1 MARRLRPV
9 ASNFLSV
16 GNGSEFAFARKNT
29 QNCYITD
36 CKSYAMDLV
45 LMPDKFK
52 GSLPARRVC
61 QAIEAGV
68 RCHFPQAQFRSF
80 AASDGG
86 DGFLEA
92 VGAVRRLERCAA
104 TVSDPLGRLV
114 EAEYLYDP
122 VRREAFVEMARASGL
137 ALITEAECD
146 PLRTSTLGT
155 GRLIREAVDRGA
167 RTIYT
172 GLGGSA
178 TNDAGMGI
186 ASVFGFTFLD
196 EQGRPLEPVGGNL
209 LRVHRIR
216 KDDQAGLPEGVRLVA
231 VNDVTNPL
239 WGREGA
245 ACTYGPQK
253 GASPEAVALLDRGLR
268 HLDALVDEQLGIRAG
283 QLPGAGAAGGTAFG
297 LRVFLGAEFVS
308 GTDYV
313 IRYSGL
319 VDSLKRQPPELL
331 ITGEGKI
338 DSQSLQ
344 GKLIQGVLR
353 LGREFGIP
361 VVAVC
366 GRCELNQETLRLA
379 GLRAVVEVAD
389 PSRPLSWNLEHAYEC
404 TRKAVAAYFE
414 GISRGT
420 TGW

>member
-1 MARRLRPV
+1 
-9 ASNFLSV
+9 
-16 GNGSEFAFARKNT
+16 
-29 QNCYITD
+29 
-36 CKSYAMDLV
+36 
-45 LMPDKFK
+45 MPDKFK
-52 GSLPARRVC
+52 GSLPAREVC

-68 RCHFPQAQFRSF
+68 RLHYPDARFRSF

-92 VGAVRRLERCAA
+92 VGAVRNLERWSA
-104 TVSDPLGRLV
+104 TVSDPLGRPV

-122 VRREAFVEMARASGL
+122 ARREAFVEMALASGL
-137 ALITEAECD
+137 ALLSAAECD
-146 PLRTSTLGT
+146 PMRTTTLGT
-155 GRLIREAVDRGA
+155 GQLIREALERGA
-167 RTIYT
+167 RTIYV

-186 ASVFGFTFLD
+186 AAAFGYTFLD
-196 EQGRPLEPVGGNL
+196 EAGRPLEPVGGNL
-209 LRVHRIR
+209 VRVHQIR
-216 KDDQAGLPEGVRLVA
+216 KAERAGLPEGARLVA

-239 WGREGA
+239 WGPQGA
-245 ACTYGPQK
+245 AYTYAPQK
-253 GASPEAVALLDRGLR
+253 GAGPETVSLLDQGLR
-268 HLDALVDEQLGIRAG
+268 HLDDLAGRQLGIRAG
-283 QLPGAGAAGGTAFG
+283 LLPGSGAAGGTAFG

-319 VDSLKRQPPELL
+319 LESLKQQPAELL

-344 GKLIQGVLR
+344 GKLIQGVLH

-366 GRCELNQETLRLA
+366 GRCELDADTLRSA
-379 GLRAVVEVAD
+379 GFEAVIEVAD
-389 PSRPLSWNLEHAYEC
+389 PSKPLSWNLEHAFAR
-404 TRKAVAAYFE
+404 TQGAVASYFE
-414 GISRGT
+414 GIAGRPTES
-420 TGW
+420 

>member
-1 MARRLRPV
+1 
-9 ASNFLSV
+9 
-16 GNGSEFAFARKNT
+16 
-29 QNCYITD
+29 
-36 CKSYAMDLV
+36 MDLV

-52 GSLPARRVC
+52 GSLPARQVC

-68 RCHFPQAQFRSF
+68 RLHVPQARFRSF

-92 VGAVRRLERCAA
+92 VGAVRTLERCTAN
-104 TVSDPLGRLV
+104 VSDPLGRPV

-122 VRREAFVEMARASGL
+122 TRREAFVEMARASGL
-137 ALITEAECD
+137 ALLSPVECD

-155 GRLIREAVDRGA
+155 GQLIREALGRGA
-167 RTIYT
+167 RTVYV

-186 ASVFGFTFLD
+186 AMAFGYTFLD
-196 EQGRPLEPVGGNL
+196 AAGQPLDPVGGNL
-209 LRVHRIR
+209 LRVHQIR
-216 KDDQAGLPEGVRLVA
+216 KAEQAGLPEGTRLVA

-239 WGREGA
+239 WGPQGA
-245 ACTYGPQK
+245 ACVYGPQK
-253 GASPEAVALLDRGLR
+253 GAGPEAVALLDRGLR
-268 HLDALVDEQLGIRAG
+268 HLDDLVGRQLGIRAG
-283 QLPGAGAAGGTAFG
+283 TLPGSGAAGGTAFG

-319 VDSLKRQPPELL
+319 AVSLRQRPADLL

-366 GRCELNQETLRLA
+366 GQCDLDADTLRGA
-379 GLRAVVEVAD
+379 GFEGVIEVAD
-389 PSRPLSWNLEHAYEC
+389 PTQSLSWNLEHAYALTE
-404 TRKAVAAYFE
+404 RAVASYFE
-414 GISRGT
+414 GISREAT
-420 TGW
+420 ES

>member
-1 MARRLRPV
+1 
-9 ASNFLSV
+9 
-16 GNGSEFAFARKNT
+16 
-29 QNCYITD
+29 
-36 CKSYAMDLV
+36 
-45 LMPDKFK
+45 MPDKFK
-52 GSLPARRVC
+52 GSLPARQVC

-68 RCHFPQAQFRSF
+68 RLHVPQARFRSF

-92 VGAVRRLERCAA
+92 VGAVRTLERCAA
-104 TVSDPLGRLV
+104 TVSDPLGRPV

-122 VRREAFVEMARASGL
+122 ERREAFVEMARASGL
-137 ALITEAECD
+137 ALLSAAECD

-155 GRLIREAVDRGA
+155 GQLIREALGRGA
-167 RTIYT
+167 RTVYV

-186 ASVFGFTFLD
+186 ATAFGYTFLD
-196 EQGRPLEPVGGNL
+196 AAGQPLEPVGGNL
-209 LRVHRIR
+209 LRVHQVR
-216 KDDQAGLPEGVRLVA
+216 KAEQAGLPEGTRLVA

-239 WGREGA
+239 WGPQGA
-245 ACTYGPQK
+245 ACVYGPQK
-253 GASPEAVALLDRGLR
+253 GAGPEAVALLDRGLR
-268 HLDALVDEQLGIRAG
+268 HLDDLVGRQLGIRAG
-283 QLPGAGAAGGTAFG
+283 HLPGSGAAGGTAFG
-297 LRVFLGAEFVS
+297 LRVFLGAGFVS

-319 VDSLKRQPPELL
+319 AGSLRQRPADLL

-353 LGREFGIP
+353 LGREFDIP

-366 GRCELNQETLRLA
+366 GQCELDAGTLRSA
-379 GLRAVVEVAD
+379 GFEAIIEVAD
-389 PSRPLSWNLEHAYEC
+389 PTRSLSWNLENAYAC
-404 TRKAVAAYFE
+404 TQRAVASYFE
-414 GISRGT
+414 GISLGAT
-420 TGW
+420 ES